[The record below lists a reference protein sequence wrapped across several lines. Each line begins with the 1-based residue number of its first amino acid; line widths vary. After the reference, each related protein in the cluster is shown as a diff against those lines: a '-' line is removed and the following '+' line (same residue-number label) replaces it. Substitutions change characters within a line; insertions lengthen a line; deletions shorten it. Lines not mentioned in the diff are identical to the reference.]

1 MAFTVVI
8 PARLASTRLPRKVL
22 LDIAGKPML
31 ERVYQQALASSAA
44 EVVIATDSDEVVEV
58 AQGFSANVVKTRAD
72 HPSGT
77 DRLQEVAQ
85 HFGFDDKHIIVN
97 VQGDEPLLPPALID
111 QVAQNLADNPQAG
124 IATLCEPITE
134 LDEVLNPN
142 AVKVVFDKN
151 GKALYFSRASIPF
164 AREGFNVAS
173 AQWYRHI
180 GIYAYRS
187 GFLHDFVSWPPA
199 PLEQTEH
206 LEQLRAMYNG
216 VDIHVDVAAQTVP
229 AGVDTEADLTAVRA
243 FFEARP

>member
-111 QVAQNLADNPQAG
+111 QVAQNLAANPQAG

-164 AREGFNVAS
+164 AREGFNLAS